1 MAEPLATLL
10 RRVRRRLRINRL
22 WAGLAWGLAIS
33 GAAVLAYALASQIW
47 VTPDWDQIIAPL
59 VMASS
64 VAAAV
69 VFALGRVPAPDAARV
84 ADGWL
89 GTRDLFATAL
99 TADGDE
105 TVLALQRQ
113 RAYQAAAGIDTLPG
127 RPVVPVRRLAAGGAM
142 LGLAI
147 GLAVMPNPMDAQ
159 RARIAAEQ
167 QAADE
172 AAEALDAAAEELDD
186 DPAAQAEALAARLEE
201 LADEL
206 RTTPLE
212 ESLTELDDAAAAL
225 DAKAAEELPMSIA
238 LDGLDAELGGAPL
251 PGAAGDAAAQAAAL
265 AAALATGEVEDP
277 AALAERLEQLGAAVN
292 YGLPEV
298 AASLSGAAAALLA
311 PGGQA
316 AAAGA
321 MAQAAEGLGRASGR
335 VADADAAR
343 RAAEAIAAAAA
354 RARNP
359 GQGASGQGAG
369 QGQGDG
375 QGQGAGA
382 GQGQGAGA
390 GQGQGAGGGGSGGG
404 SGAPGAQ
411 VNASGSN
418 SGGVGQASTDG
429 GNGDGPAR
437 TVQPGVESAD
447 ADQQIFDPVDPA
459 EELSLGG
466 TPDGLDDSP
475 IVGTGEGSGL
485 GSDAR
490 VPYRQVLGDYAE
502 RASATIDQPGYP
514 PRLRDTVRD
523 YFDRLASG
531 GTR

>member
-1 MAEPLATLL
+1 MAEPLAALL

-22 WAGLAWGLAIS
+22 WAGLAWGLVIS
-33 GAAVLAYALASQIW
+33 GAAVLAYALASRIW
-47 VTPDWDQIIAPL
+47 VTPDLDGTILPL
-59 VMASS
+59 VVASS
-64 VAAAV
+64 VAAAI
-69 VFALGRVPAPDAARV
+69 VFTLGRVPAPAAARV

-105 TVLALQRQ
+105 SVLALQRH
-113 RAYQAAAGIDTLPG
+113 RAYRTAADVESLPG

-159 RARIAAEQ
+159 RARIQAEQ
-167 QAADE
+167 QAAEE

-186 DPAAQAEALAARLEE
+186 DPAAQAAALAARLEE
-201 LADEL
+201 LAEEL

-225 DAKAAEELPMSIA
+225 DAQAAEELPMSIA

-265 AAALATGEVEDP
+265 AAALAAGDVEDP
-277 AALAERLEQLGAAVN
+277 AALAERLEQLSAAVN
-292 YGLPEV
+292 DGLPDV
-298 AASLSGAAAALLA
+298 AASLSGAAQALLA

-343 RAAEAIAAAAA
+343 RAAQAIAAAAA

-375 QGQGAGA
+375 QGAGA

-390 GQGQGAGGGGSGGG
+390 GKGQGAGGSGGG
-404 SGAPGAQ
+404 SGARGAQ

-418 SGGVGQASTDG
+418 PGGVGQAPNDDASGSGT
-429 GNGDGPAR
+429 GPAR

-459 EELSLGG
+459 DELSLGG

-490 VPYRQVLGDYAE
+490 VPYRQVLGEYAD

>member
-1 MAEPLATLL
+1 MAESLATLL

-22 WAGLAWGLAIS
+22 WAGLAWGLVIS
-33 GAAVLAYALASQIW
+33 AAAALVYALAARIW
-47 VTPDWDQIIAPL
+47 VTPDLDEIIVPL
-59 VMASS
+59 VVASS
-64 VAAAV
+64 LAAAV

-99 TADGDE
+99 TATGDE
-105 TVLALQRQ
+105 PVLALQRQ
-113 RAYQAAAGIDTLPG
+113 RAYRTAADIESLPG

-147 GLAVMPNPMDAQ
+147 GLAVLPNPMDAE
-159 RARIAAEQ
+159 RARIAAER
-167 QAADE
+167 QAAEE
-172 AAEALDAAAEELDD
+172 AAAALDAAAEELVD
-186 DPAAQAEALAARLEE
+186 DPAAEAEALAARLET

-206 RTTPLE
+206 RTTPLA

-225 DAKAAEELPMSIA
+225 EATAAEELPTSVA
-238 LDGLDAELGGAPL
+238 LDGLDAELAGAPL

-265 AAALATGEVEDP
+265 AAALAAGEVEDP
-277 AALAERLEQLGAAVN
+277 AALAERLQQLGAAVSD
-292 YGLPEV
+292 GLPEV
-298 AASLSGAAAALLA
+298 AASLSAAAAALVA

-321 MAQAAEGLGRASGR
+321 MAQAAEGLGQASGR
-335 VADADAAR
+335 VGDADAAR
-343 RAAEAIAAAAA
+343 RAAQAIAGAAA

-359 GQGASGQGAG
+359 GQGEGGQGAG
-369 QGQGDG
+369 QGQGTGQG
-375 QGQGAGA
+375 QGQGAGQ
-382 GQGQGAGA
+382 GQGQGGA
-390 GQGQGAGGGGSGGG
+390 GSGGNGGG
-404 SGAPGAQ
+404 SGARGAQ

-418 SGGVGQASTDG
+418 SGGIGQAPSDDG
-429 GNGDGPAR
+429 GTGDGPAR
-437 TVQPGVESAD
+437 TVQPGAESAA
-447 ADQQIFDPVDPA
+447 ADQQVFDPVDPA

-485 GSDAR
+485 GSEAR

>member
-1 MAEPLATLL
+1 MAEPLAALL

-22 WAGLAWGLAIS
+22 WAGLAWGLVIS
-33 GAAVLAYALASQIW
+33 GAAVLAYALASRIW
-47 VTPDWDQIIAPL
+47 VTPDLDGTILPL
-59 VMASS
+59 VVASS
-64 VAAAV
+64 VAAAI
-69 VFALGRVPAPDAARV
+69 VFTLGRVPAPAAARV

-105 TVLALQRQ
+105 SVLALQRH
-113 RAYQAAAGIDTLPG
+113 RAYRTAADVESLPG

-159 RARIAAEQ
+159 RARIQAEQ
-167 QAADE
+167 QAAEE

-186 DPAAQAEALAARLEE
+186 DPAAQADALAARLEE
-201 LADEL
+201 LAEEL

-225 DAKAAEELPMSIA
+225 DAQAAEELPMSIA

-265 AAALATGEVEDP
+265 AAALAAGDVEDP
-277 AALAERLEQLGAAVN
+277 AALVERLEQLSAAVN
-292 YGLPEV
+292 DGLPDV
-298 AASLSGAAAALLA
+298 AALLSGAAQALLA

-343 RAAEAIAAAAA
+343 RAAQAIAAAAA

-375 QGQGAGA
+375 QGAGA

-390 GQGQGAGGGGSGGG
+390 GKGQGAGGG
-404 SGAPGAQ
+404 SGARGAQ

-418 SGGVGQASTDG
+418 SGGIGQAPSDDG
-429 GNGDGPAR
+429 GNGDGPTR

-466 TPDGLDDSP
+466 TPDGFDDSP
-475 IVGTGEGSGL
+475 IVGTGQGSGV